1 MLVDKNPDQQTHLRP
16 LGANLEMEKKSR
28 EDILKQ
34 CLLAVLHMVL
44 AFLLKT
50 DTSRGIQS
58 LS

>member
-16 LGANLEMEKKSR
+16 LGANLEMEKSR